1 MIMKLFKAIC
11 MAGVV
16 VLNVSA
22 QAAVSAAESFTDAL
36 TSGKPYVDLRLRYET
51 VDQNNALQDADALT
65 LRTKLGYATDQYHG
79 FSATIELEDS
89 RSVFGVDD
97 YSLPPTGFKTGQF
110 SVIAD
115 PETTELDQGFIQYKS
130 SGFTGIL
137 GRQIITLDNH
147 RFVGH
152 VGWRQDR
159 QSFDGLT
166 LKYQPN
172 DQWGLQISQLTKRN
186 RIFAEDADLDSNDT
200 LVNVNFQTGLG
211 KLTAY
216 AYLLELDDVGPNSND
231 TFGVRFAGS
240 TKAAN
245 TKVSYVAEFA
255 TQETND
261 VIDTDY
267 FVLEAGA
274 EFAAISAKIGLE
286 SLGSDNGIGAFSTPL
301 ATLHKFNG
309 WADQF
314 LGTPV
319 QGLEDIY
326 LSLAGKL
333 AKGKWSISYH
343 DFSSDVSA
351 ADGSDDLGDEIDV
364 VYSRN
369 FGDHY
374 YAGIKYADYS
384 AGSTSFSKVD
394 TGKLW
399 LWGGVKF

>member
-1 MIMKLFKAIC
+1 MKLFKAIC
-11 MAGVV
+11 MATVV
-16 VLNVSA
+16 VLNVSTL
-22 QAAVSAAESFTDAL
+22 AAVSAAESFTGAL

-51 VDQNNALQDADALT
+51 VDQNNALEDADALT

-97 YSLPPTGFKTGQF
+97 YSLPPTGFKPGQF

-137 GRQIITLDNH
+137 GRQIITLDSH

-200 LVNVNFQTGLG
+200 LINANYQTGLG

-216 AYLLELDDVGPNSND
+216 AYLLELDDVGSNSND

-255 TQETND
+255 TQEIND
-261 VIDTDY
+261 AIDTDY
-267 FVLEAGA
+267 FAVEAGIQL
-274 EFAAISAKIGLE
+274 AAINATLGIE
-286 SLGSDNGIGAFSTPL
+286 SLGSDNGNGAFATPL

-319 QGLEDIY
+319 QGLDDIY
-326 LSLAGKL
+326 LSLTGKL

-384 AGSTSFSKVD
+384 AGSTTFSKVD
-394 TGKLW
+394 TEKLW

>member
-1 MIMKLFKAIC
+1 MKLFKAIC
-11 MAGVV
+11 MAGVL

-22 QAAVSAAESFTDAL
+22 QAAAESFSDAL

-351 ADGSDDLGDEIDV
+351 ADGSDDLGDEVDV